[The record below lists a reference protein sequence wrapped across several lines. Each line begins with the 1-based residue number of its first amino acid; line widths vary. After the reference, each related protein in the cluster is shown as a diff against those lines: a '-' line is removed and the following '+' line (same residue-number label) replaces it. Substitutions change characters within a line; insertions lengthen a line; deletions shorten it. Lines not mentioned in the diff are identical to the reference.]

1 MIGGGFLYFEFNCL
15 RLAVSRQAEKL
26 ESDIVMSFVQLQKI
40 AKEDIQKLY
49 QNSAQVILIPVKV
62 FMTLKMVVRLE

>member
-1 MIGGGFLYFEFNCL
+1 MYFEFNCL

-49 QNSAQVILIPVKV
+49 QNSAQVILIPYSCES